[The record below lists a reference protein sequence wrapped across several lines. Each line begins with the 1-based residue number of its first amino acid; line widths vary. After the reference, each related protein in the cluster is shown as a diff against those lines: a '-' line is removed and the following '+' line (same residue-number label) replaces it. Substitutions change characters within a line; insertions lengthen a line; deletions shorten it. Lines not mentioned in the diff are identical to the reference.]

1 MVRNDWFTS
10 VDLKDTY
17 FPFSIYPPHRK
28 FLLFAFWRGL
38 LRVQHAALQPPSESQ
53 CVRALHRGSDHPTAV
68 PGHPFSHMPGLLAA
82 GHAVQAGSRD
92 SIVCSSVFLGLAVD
106 SVSFKV
112 CLSVGWEE
120 L

>member
-1 MVRNDWFTS
+1 MGVCYEYCT
-10 VDLKDTY
+10 L
-17 FPFSIYPPHRK
+17 PFSLP
-28 FLLFAFWRGL
+28 LN
-38 LRVQHAALQPPSESQ
+38 PSVF
-53 CVRALHRGSDHPTAV
+53 VRLHRGSDHPTAV

-92 SIVCSSVFLGLAVD
+92 SIVRSSVFLGVAVD